1 MDILKES
8 IRNKKKLLYLQ
19 IGIISILFLIL
30 YYPIIF
36 VMVKDWQINDNYS
49 HGYLIPLIV
58 LYMIWAIRKKIG
70 DLEVNPNNW
79 GVILILIGFCQ
90 LMISRIGSEY
100 FLQRISMIIVL
111 FGILLFLAGN
121 SITKRL
127 SFPVLYLIFM
137 IPIPAII
144 WNKIAFPLK
153 LFASFLA
160 SEIINSL
167 GITILRRG
175 NILYLANMTLEVV
188 DACSGLRSLTSLLAL
203 SAAFAFFTSHSKPK
217 KWLLFLSAIPI
228 AILTNIIRLTLTAG
242 FASKYGEKIAEGFLH
257 GFSGLMV
264 FFLGLFLLYLFHIF
278 LSKFEFMSF
287 QAKKGQKK

>member
-1 MDILKES
+1 MNMLKEL

-19 IGIISILFLIL
+19 IGMISILFLIL

-49 HGYLIPLIV
+49 HGYLIPIIV
-58 LYMIWAIRKKIG
+58 GYMIWAVRKKFEGIKIS
-70 DLEVNPNNW
+70 PNNW
-79 GVILILIGFCQ
+79 GLILIFIGFCQ
-90 LMISRIGSEY
+90 LIISRIGSEY
-100 FLQRISMIIVL
+100 FLQRLSMIIVL
-111 FGILLFLAGN
+111 FGILLYLTGK
-121 SITKRL
+121 SLTKEL

-137 IPIPAII
+137 IPIPAIL

-160 SEIINSL
+160 TEIIKSL

-203 SAAFAFFTSHSKPK
+203 SAAFAFFTNHVKSK
-217 KWLLFLSAIPI
+217 KWLLFLSVW
-228 AILTNIIRLTLTAG
+228 LTR
-242 FASKYGEKIAEGFLH
+242 
-257 GFSGLMV
+257 
-264 FFLGLFLLYLFHIF
+264 
-278 LSKFEFMSF
+278 
-287 QAKKGQKK
+287 